1 MDFSKRIKIDI
12 ENESEKYIKFRL
24 DQDTRQLEILSLKLS
39 QDNLYGSFNA
49 DFGVVVGRVV
59 ANGGVGIPNAKLSI
73 FIPISDEDKE
83 NPDLYAIYP
92 YTNPKDLNT
101 EGKRYNLLPRT
112 SRLNSEGSYKPKQPF
127 GSFPNKEEILT
138 NDTYFEVYEKYYKYT
153 TVTNNS
159 GDYML
164 FGVPVGTQT
173 VHMSVDITDIGEYS
187 MSPIQMIQNLG
198 YSPYLFTEDG
208 INIKPQ
214 KLLEDIPNIETQEI
228 SVNVIPFWGDS
239 DLFDIGIT
247 RQDFKIRAELVS
259 SVVVFGTIGTM
270 GEPCVIGTPHRNE
283 RKNRSFYFLSEN
295 VEQNIDIRTLR
306 GSDDLNIR
314 VFTYPKNI
322 TPDQINSDLT
332 YTGTS
337 ISDYKENR
345 NIDPASDIIEL
356 DKTEFYTYVSNGC
369 FLLVIPCNRDR
380 IITNEFGEKVPTTDE
395 SVGVYSKFLGMFL
408 IDYKTT
414 NNLPI
419 TQNHGGDTYYG
430 GDKAYNTRA
439 IIKIPQSDH
448 SLKKYT
454 QSENNIT
461 DDSSTKTKEN
471 YLESEKWRKGYFE
484 LELGSYYSISQF
496 FPTIELKEGGVTNN
510 LSNDDRLND
519 YLLHGLL
526 FKTAGIDYLTD
537 YEYKFDY
544 LNQINVNGNV
554 TAFVFSDDIFS
565 ATTTISSNLNFYLNT
580 LRLYATSGNT
590 MNIEDGYIQ
599 YEDNGYSRFLN
610 LNGIG
615 SIGGTKYKSIGLY
628 LDSGDYNISILCS
641 ASTNTTIIVDG
652 QSVNVD
658 TTLNNITAQT
668 TLNSTSEIFIYS
680 TASTNVSIYKIIAE
694 KITTSVVNYY
704 DYEFP
709 HNKTYTRDGVSEK
722 YFGAQWINMFMILPQ
737 FSYAKDYTIDE
748 RLTQVAGIFFYRGN
762 KDRFFL
768 EYNSGNNQLIFG
780 NAYKTVNV
788 LRGDTFKTNLIKVP
802 KDDIYTLYNYSSKA
816 INYQDLTLI
825 GDYSYQN
832 PDNSSTSTDYST
844 AYDDVNKGPYLFKGY
859 YDNDCIKLLF
869 DLNIL

>member
-49 DFGVVVGRVV
+49 DFGVVVGRVI

-92 YTNPKDLNT
+92 YTSPKDVNS

-138 NDTYFEVYEKYYKYT
+138 NDTQFEIYEKYYKYT

-164 FGVPVGTQT
+164 FGVPIGTQT

-214 KLLEDIPNIETQEI
+214 KLLEDVPNIETQEI
-228 SVNVIPFWGDS
+228 SVNVIPFWGNS

-259 SVVVFGTIGTM
+259 SVIVFGTIGTM
-270 GEPCVIGTPHRNE
+270 GEQCVIGTPDRGD
-283 RKNRSFYFLSEN
+283 RKNRSFYYLSEN

-322 TPDQINSDLT
+322 TKDQIDSDLA

-337 ISDYKENR
+337 ISDYKDNR
-345 NIDPASDIIEL
+345 NIDPAIDIIEL
-356 DKTEFYTYVSNGC
+356 DKSEFYTYVANGC

-380 IITNEFGEKVPTTDE
+380 IITDEFGQKVPTTDE
-395 SVGVYSKFLGMFL
+395 SVGVYSKFLGMCL
-408 IDYKTT
+408 IDYKAT

-419 TQNHGGDTYYG
+419 TLENGNPYYG
-430 GDKAYNTRA
+430 GDRAYNTRG
-439 IIKIPQSDH
+439 ILKIPQSEY

-454 QSENNIT
+454 QSENNIS
-461 DDSSTKTKEN
+461 DYSDNETKEN
-471 YLESEKWRKGYFE
+471 YLFSEKWRKDYFE
-484 LELGSYYSISQF
+484 LELGNYYSISQF
-496 FPTIELKEGGVTNN
+496 FPTIEYNDWGVTNN
-510 LSNDDRLND
+510 LSNDGRIND
-519 YLLHGLL
+519 YTIHGFL

-537 YEYKFDY
+537 YNHKFDN
-544 LNQINVNGNV
+544 LNQININNNIS
-554 TAFVFSDDIFS
+554 AFVFSDDIFS
-565 ATTTISSNLNFYLNT
+565 GITTISTNLNFYLNT
-580 LRLYATSGNT
+580 LRLYATSGNS
-590 MNIEDGYIQ
+590 MNISDGYIQ
-599 YEDNGYSRFLN
+599 YDENEYSRFLN

-628 LDSGDYNISILCS
+628 LDSGNYSISILCS
-641 ASTNTTIIVDG
+641 GASSTTIIVDG
-652 QSVNVD
+652 QSVNVSNS
-658 TTLNNITAQT
+658 LNSITATT
-668 TLNSTSEIFIYS
+668 TLNSASEIFIYS
-680 TASTNVSIYKIIAE
+680 TASTNISIYKIIAE
-694 KITTSVVNYY
+694 KITTSVSNYY

-709 HNKTYTRDGVSEK
+709 HNKTYVRDSINEK
-722 YFGAQWINMFMILPQ
+722 YFGAQWINLFMILPQ
-737 FSYAKDYTIDE
+737 FSYAGKYHYDE
-748 RLTQVAGIFFYRGN
+748 RLKQVAGIFFYRG
-762 KDRFFL
+762 DRDPFFL
-768 EYNSGNNQLIFG
+768 EFNTSNNQLIFG
-780 NAYKTVNV
+780 GSYKTVNV
-788 LRGDTFKTNLIKVP
+788 LRGDTFKTKLIKVP
-802 KDDIYTLYNYSSKA
+802 KDDIYTLYNYNSKA
-816 INYQDLTLI
+816 INYQDLSLV

-832 PDNSSTSTDYST
+832 PNNSSTSTDYLS